1 MVEWTRDGYTLS
13 DDPALVDRELVHRF
27 LSEESYWVPGISREA
42 VDRAIDHSLV
52 FGLYR
57 GSPEPRVRGTTP
69 EGGRPTGAQV
79 GFARVITDFER
90 LAYLGDVFVLPAE
103 RGRGLSTWMVG
114 RILEHP
120 ALRYVRRWMLST
132 DDAHG
137 VYRKLGFEV
146 VTPERAAR
154 LMERRSAPDG

>member
-1 MVEWTRDGYTLS
+1 MTEWTRDGYTLS
-13 DDPALVDRELVHRF
+13 DDPARVDRRLVHRF

-57 GSPEPRVRGTTP
+57 GSA
-69 EGGRPTGAQV
+69 GAQV
-79 GFARVITDFER
+79 AFARVITDLER
-90 LAYLGDVFVLPAE
+90 LAYLADVFVLPSE
-103 RGRGLSTWMVG
+103 RGRGLGTWMVG

-120 ALRYVRRWMLST
+120 DLRHVRAWMLAT
-132 DDAHG
+132 NDAHG
-137 VYRKLGFEV
+137 VYRKLGFEA

-154 LMERRSAPDG
+154 LMERRTAPGG